1 MKIYTI
7 SPCLLEKAIASDV
20 DALRL
25 LLKFFTDSDIGL
37 ALDNKNRAINYYTEL
52 IKKSKSQILLEWLNL
67 LTNCHKFTVIP

>member
-1 MKIYTI
+1 M
-7 SPCLLEKAIASDV
+7 LEKAIASDV

-52 IKKSKSQILLEWLNL
+52 IKRVKVKYY
-67 LTNCHKFTVIP
+67 

>member
-52 IKKSKSQILLEWLNL
+52 NKKE
-67 LTNCHKFTVIP
+67 